1 MQAQQHQ
8 HLSPPCSTS
17 WRSRRL
23 SPVVINDFIYKND
36 QLEYFLTL
44 IVFLKHGIWF
54 LNLQWWHWA
63 SIWTQPKSAAYRLLT
78 GTHSQWTQY
87 ITPKGAPKSGF
98 QVCSNSYDSPPNRH
112 SEKSNCCFCRC
123 DRIEYICF
131 VLGLA
136 LLYFLSEMG
145 FNDKKCKGILT
156 NEKPAEGEARSCFCD
171 IFILNA
177 FMYLDNWNL
186 FISLVKSIYFER
198 NSCFITR
205 ITSFSPT

>member
-1 MQAQQHQ
+1 MVFGVFLQEFAVMTQSK
-8 HLSPPCSTS
+8 HLS
-17 WRSRRL
+17 L
-23 SPVVINDFIYKND
+23 
-36 QLEYFLTL
+36 
-44 IVFLKHGIWF
+44 
-54 LNLQWWHWA
+54 
-63 SIWTQPKSAAYRLLT
+63 TQPKSAAYRLLT

-177 FMYLDNWNL
+177 FMYLDN
-186 FISLVKSIYFER
+186 
-198 NSCFITR
+198 
-205 ITSFSPT
+205 